1 MASALQMSGQAAAV
15 GAQIDGLRDDAYS
28 HIRDLQGLNRS
39 VTTYGSLYSSALAE
53 ATDISFASIEKAV
66 SLIENIT
73 YETVPTRDL
82 IGGNTSPDYG
92 HVFLSTDLDT
102 IEDKLLSIV
111 ASAGS
116 DTVKDISAAFLSDT
130 DIASMES
137 AYLQFKASS
146 LNRLTTILTTYPTA
160 DIASNIEWI
169 GLRNAMGVSDFKKK
183 LYVELFKVAQG
194 TAEWAAKN
202 VVNVEELHASF
213 TASYNQF
220 LSSMVDTNVA
230 TYKAEVSANI
240 ADFTNQIKKAGA
252 EIDINKMKASEK
264 EAELS
269 LKVKQETSRESTYA
283 KHYSSAMGNTLSSL
297 EASIAASQSV
307 AGSYKAILAAQS
319 QRYSD
324 IIIGRQ

>member
-1 MASALQMSGQAAAV
+1 MASAIQMANQAAAV
-15 GAQIDGLRDDAYS
+15 GAQIDDLRDDAYS
-28 HIRDLQGLNRS
+28 HIRDG

-82 IGGNTSPDYG
+82 IGGSTSPDYG

-137 AYLQFKASS
+137 AYLQFKATS

-160 DIASNIEWI
+160 DMASNIEWI

-183 LYVELFKVAQG
+183 LYIELFKVAQG

-202 VVNVEELHASF
+202 VVNIEELHASF

-220 LSSMVDTNVA
+220 LSSMVDTNIA

-240 ADFTNQIKKAGA
+240 ADFTNQVKKVGA
-252 EIDINKMKASEK
+252 VIDINKMKASEK

-297 EASIAASQSV
+297 EANIAVRQSV